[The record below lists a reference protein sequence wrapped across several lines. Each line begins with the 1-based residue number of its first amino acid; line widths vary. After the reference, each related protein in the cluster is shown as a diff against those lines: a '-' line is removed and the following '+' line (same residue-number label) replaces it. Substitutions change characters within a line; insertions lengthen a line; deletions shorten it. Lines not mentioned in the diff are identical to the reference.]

1 MNTFPENHERL
12 AHSNTHADPSRFES
26 APDPVHSGN
35 LAPLIDAHIHLDSYE
50 EDQQQEILS
59 SLETAG
65 VEGLIAVSMHLE
77 SARANLQLARQYT
90 MVHLAFG
97 FHPEQPIPDQAGI
110 DELFGW
116 MHRHASNM
124 VAVGEVG
131 LPYYTRTEAEEA
143 GQSFDT
149 RPYEELLERFIAF
162 ARDQDKPI
170 VLHAVYED
178 ADTACRLLER
188 YGVKRAHFHWF
199 KGSLETVQHM
209 AKQGYYVSFT
219 PDIVYEEEIQELAR
233 TYPRSLVMS
242 ETDGPWP
249 FEGPFA
255 GQMTHPRMTADVA
268 MAWSRIQE
276 LSLPEARRMLYD
288 NAKRFYGI

>member
-1 MNTFPENHERL
+1 MSLSPETRIHSAFPD
-12 AHSNTHADPSRFES
+12 AHSIQSEHELSLTA
-26 APDPVHSGN
+26 N

-59 SLETAG
+59 ELNNVD
-65 VEGLIAVSMHLE
+65 VEGIIAVSMHLE
-77 SARANLQLARQYT
+77 SARANLQLARQHPGL
-90 MVHLAFG
+90 VHPAFG
-97 FHPEQPIPDQAGI
+97 FHPEQPIPDEAGI
-110 DELFGW
+110 NELFGW
-116 MHRHASNM
+116 MNRHAADM

-131 LPYYTRTEAEEA
+131 LPYYTRTEAKEA
-143 GQSFDT
+143 GQPFDT

-178 ADTACRLLER
+178 ADTACRLLELYR
-188 YGVKRAHFHWF
+188 IKRAHFHWF
-199 KGSLETVQHM
+199 KGSPETVQHM

-219 PDIVYEEEIQELAR
+219 PDIVYEEEIQELASV
-233 TYPRSLVMS
+233 YPRSLVMS

-268 MAWSRIQE
+268 LAWSRIQG